1 MFQGH
6 NKSKSSRRSKIGRDG
21 GKGGVN
27 AKMMEKQI
35 NVLRKEIDK
44 KFKTEIG
51 GVNKELNDQYMNML
65 NMTKL

>member
-1 MFQGH
+1 
-6 NKSKSSRRSKIGRDG
+6 
-21 GKGGVN
+21 
-27 AKMMEKQI
+27 MMEKQI